1 MNYLVR
7 ESPLV
12 SVIIPVFNGEKYI
25 EQSMKSVENQTYRFV
40 ELIVVND
47 GSTDETESKILNF
60 ISKSNLHVKL
70 LTTVNQGASHAKN
83 LGLRSSEGQLIAF
96 LDADDLWLPNKL
108 EKQVSLLLM
117 NKDAIGVGCG
127 YLKFLDNSTRRTKV
141 LNFFW
146 QQKSISAWAL
156 LEGPGPGFNSTILLK
171 RNVLDKLGGFD
182 EMIGVM
188 ADDLDLVMRL
198 HPLGKILQ
206 ETNCLVELRVWNGQ
220 NYRNLPDMEKALLRL
235 YMKHFQQSQYHLDL
249 ALSNLNVWI
258 GIRLIFQGKV
268 LDGLEKI
275 VKGILKSP
283 LRAGRLPWKFF
294 VKSIS
299 GRWG

>member
-1 MNYLVR
+1 MNYLVK

-235 YMKHFQQSQYHLDL
+235 YMKHFQQNQYHLNL

>member
-1 MNYLVR
+1 MNYLVK

-220 NYRNLPDMEKALLRL
+220 NYRNLPDMEKAVLRL

>member
-1 MNYLVR
+1 MNYLVK

>member
-1 MNYLVR
+1 MNYSVR

-12 SVIIPVFNGEKYI
+12 SVIIPVFNGEKFI
-25 EQSMKSVENQTYRFV
+25 EQSMKSVENQTYRFI

-47 GSTDETESKILNF
+47 GSTDATESKILDF
-60 ISKSNLHVKL
+60 ISKSNLQVKL
-70 LTTVNQGASHAKN
+70 VTTVNQGASHAKN
-83 LGLRSSEGQLIAF
+83 LGIRSSSGQLIAF
-96 LDADDLWLPNKL
+96 LDADDLWLPYKV
-108 EKQVSLLLM
+108 EKQVKLLLM
-117 NKDAIGVGCG
+117 NQDAIGVGCG
-127 YLKFLDNSTRRTKV
+127 YIKFLDDSSRRTKV

-146 QQKSISAWAL
+146 QQESISAWAL
-156 LEGPGPGFNSTILLK
+156 LEGPGPGFNSTILLR
-171 RNVLDKLGGFD
+171 RNLLDKLGGFD

-198 HPLGKILQ
+198 YPLGKILQ

-235 YMKHFQQSQYHLDL
+235 YMKHFQQNQHQLNL

-283 LRAGRLPWKFF
+283 LRAGTMPWKFF

>member
-198 HPLGKILQ
+198 QPLGKILQ

-235 YMKHFQQSQYHLDL
+235 YMKHFQQNQYHLNL

>member
-1 MNYLVR
+1 MNYLVK

-83 LGLRSSEGQLIAF
+83 LGIRSSRGQLIAF

>member
-1 MNYLVR
+1 LLR
-7 ESPLV
+7 
-12 SVIIPVFNGEKYI
+12 
-25 EQSMKSVENQTYRFV
+25 R
-40 ELIVVND
+40 
-47 GSTDETESKILNF
+47 
-60 ISKSNLHVKL
+60 NL
-70 LTTVNQGASHAKN
+70 
-83 LGLRSSEGQLIAF
+83 
-96 LDADDLWLPNKL
+96 
-108 EKQVSLLLM
+108 
-117 NKDAIGVGCG
+117 
-127 YLKFLDNSTRRTKV
+127 
-141 LNFFW
+141 
-146 QQKSISAWAL
+146 
-156 LEGPGPGFNSTILLK
+156 
-171 RNVLDKLGGFD
+171 LDKLGGFD

-198 HPLGKILQ
+198 YPLGKILQ

-235 YMKHFQQSQYHLDL
+235 YMKHFQQNQHQLNL

-283 LRAGRLPWKFF
+283 LRAGTLPWKFF

>member
-1 MNYLVR
+1 MNYLVK

-198 HPLGKILQ
+198 QPLGKILQ